1 MLMLTTILSFILAI
15 GVLVTVHEFG
25 HFWVARRLGVKV
37 LRFSIGF
44 GRPLW
49 KRTAADGVEYVVAAI
64 PLGGYVKM
72 LDEVEGPVAPADL
85 DGAFNRKKLWIRTAV
100 VAAGPAFNFAF
111 AIFAYWVVFVMGVSG
126 LAAFVGDVTPNSVA
140 ARSGLER
147 GQQIV
152 TVDSGETN
160 TWIEVVQRTL
170 GGLLKSQSV
179 PATVVESSG
188 ARRDLS
194 LNFGTVGVDDLTEGR
209 FFTALG
215 VEPLRPLLPA
225 IVDRLTPDGA
235 AEAGGMEPGDQV
247 MAVDGTPIDG
257 WADWVEIIQANP
269 KKPLVTEVVRDAN
282 RIELVLTPNAREH
295 EGETVGFVGAY
306 VRRSVER
313 LERYYVKTS
322 YGPVDALGKAV
333 EKTWDVSVLT
343 LRMFWKMV
351 QFEVS
356 LENLSGPI
364 TIARYAGDSARSG
377 PTQFFEFLAIV
388 SISLG
393 ILNLLPIPILDGG
406 HLVYFAL
413 EAVSGKPPSD
423 ELRYIG
429 QHIGLV
435 FLVGLMGLA
444 FYNDIARLLG

>member
-1 MLMLTTILSFILAI
+1 MITTILSFVLAI

-72 LDEVEGPVAPADL
+72 LDEAEGPVAPADL

-140 ARSGLER
+140 ERSGLEKGHR
-147 GQQIV
+147 IV
-152 TVDSGETN
+152 IVDSGQAN
-160 TWIEVVQRTL
+160 TWVDVVQRTL
-170 GGLLKSQSV
+170 GGLLKSETV
-179 PATVVESSG
+179 PATVVEPSG

-209 FFTALG
+209 FFDALG

-235 AEAGGMEPGDQV
+235 AEAGGMEPGDHV
-247 MAVDGTPIDG
+247 VAVDGTPVKG
-257 WADWVEIIQANP
+257 WGDWVETIQASP
-269 KKPLVTEVVRDAN
+269 KKPLVTEVVRDG
-282 RIELVLTPNAREH
+282 RRVELVLTPNAREH
-295 EGETVGFVGAY
+295 EGRTVGFIGAY
-306 VRRSVER
+306 VRRSVEG

-322 YGPVDALGKAV
+322 YGPVDALGKAM

-351 QFEVS
+351 QLEVS

-377 PTQFFEFLAIV
+377 PVQFFEFLAIV

-444 FYNDIARLLG
+444 FYNDISRLLG